1 MFLEQVVREA
11 ATMCHCPCKLTFNL
25 LILKVVSESRVMWV
39 TSVLI
44 LFFLG
49 LLVLDLGTI
58 YTTDRPTDV
67 RRASSLNASTLWGQG
82 HNNNELL

>member
-25 LILKVVSESRVMWV
+25 LTLKVVSESRVMWA
-39 TSVLI
+39 TCVLI

-49 LLVLDLGTI
+49 LLVLNLGTI
-58 YTTDRPTDV
+58 YTTDRPSDMHHRLMPPPCGGRDILIT
-67 RRASSLNASTLWGQG
+67 SYF
-82 HNNNELL
+82 E